1 MWTRTKW
8 ILTLLLLANLR
19 QSAAAQQAPT
29 PASAPAA
36 YAGTVDVH
44 LGDPKFLAANQF
56 AIEPRDLLR
65 IVGEAVAYGAGGQ
78 FVARFLQN
86 GTRALVL
93 RRVRGFPLSYDVP
106 RSNLNLEPQGG
117 VL

>member
-8 ILTLLLLANLR
+8 ILTLVLLTNPR
-19 QSAAAQQAPT
+19 QSAAAQAST

-36 YAGTVDVH
+36 YAGTVNVH
-44 LGDPKFLAANQF
+44 LVDPKFLAANQF

-65 IVGEAVAYGAGGQ
+65 IVGEAVAYGTAGQ
-78 FVARFLQN
+78 FVARSVQN
-86 GTRALVL
+86 GTRALRL
-93 RRVRGFPLSYDVP
+93 RSVRGFPPSYNAP
-106 RSNLNLEPQGG
+106 RSNLNLEPQGA